1 MKHKFFTLFIL
12 LILLFFGVASA
23 VSIEELNTKGKTQIV
38 FFKTATCPNCAAVE
52 NWLNSG
58 VEEQYPNVEITRIY
72 FNNEEALNLSQE
84 FYANYQ
90 VPIEKRNK
98 VPIIFAGENYY
109 FGRDEAING
118 LRFVMENAN
127 NEKQNLLTEAKQST
141 DINLFTVIGLAL
153 VDAVNPCELAVLIIL
168 MTTILTRNPKDKFK
182 ALKVG
187 LAFTL
192 GIFLVYF
199 IFGIALREIFAII
212 SNSASI
218 IETNF
223 FLILGILAVII
234 GLLNLKDAFNYGYG
248 GFIMEVPQKWRPK
261 MKKIIEGTTSPLGA
275 FIAGLIIALF
285 LTPCTA
291 GPYLVFSGIIS
302 QLSIVS
308 AIPYL
313 LLYMFIFISPMLA
326 ITLIA
331 FSSFASVEKMGGWRE
346 RNLNNLHLIA
356 GILLI
361 LVGAWMILFAF
372 GMV

>member
-1 MKHKFFTLFIL
+1 MNKKITIFL
-12 LILLFFGVASA
+12 LILLIFSGIVSA
-23 VSIEELNTKGKTQIV
+23 LSIEELNAKDSTQIV
-38 FFKTATCPNCAAVE
+38 FFKTSSCPNCAAVE
-52 NWLNSG
+52 SWLTSG
-58 VEEQYPNVEITRIY
+58 VEDQYPNVEIVRVY
-72 FNNEEALNLSQE
+72 LEDEEAFKLVQE

-90 VPIEKRNK
+90 VPVDKQNK

-109 FGRDEAING
+109 FGKEEAING
-118 LRFVMENAN
+118 LRFEMENAN
-127 NEKQNLLTEAKQST
+127 NEKQLLLSKAKQSS

-168 MTTILTRNPKDKFK
+168 MTAILTRNPKDRFK

-187 LAFTL
+187 LAFTI
-192 GIFLVYF
+192 GVFLVYF

-212 SNSASI
+212 SNGAGV

-223 FLILGILAVII
+223 FLILGVLAVII

-261 MKKIIEGTTSPLGA
+261 MKKIIESTTSPIGA
-275 FIAGLIIALF
+275 FITGLIIAFF

-302 QLSIVS
+302 QMSLIS
-308 AIPYL
+308 ALPYL
-313 LLYMFIFISPMLA
+313 LIYMLIFVSPMLA

-331 FSSFASVEKMGGWRE
+331 FLGFASVEKMGGWRE
-346 RNLNNLHLIA
+346 RNLNNLHLLA
-356 GILLI
+356 GILMI
-361 LVGAWMILFAF
+361 LVGGWMILFAF
-372 GMV
+372 GII